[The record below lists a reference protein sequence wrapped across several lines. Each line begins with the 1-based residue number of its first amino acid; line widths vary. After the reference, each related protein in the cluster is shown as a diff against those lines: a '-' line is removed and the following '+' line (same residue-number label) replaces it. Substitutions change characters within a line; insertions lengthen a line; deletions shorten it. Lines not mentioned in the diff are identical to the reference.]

1 MRLCASC
8 LVLTL
13 GLPAIASAEDQP
25 AADHR
30 FAPADVT
37 GYHRFLVYPHLEK
50 GWDAMKR
57 GDSQRAVAEF
67 ERAHALA
74 PESATIVLTLAD
86 AFRTLGDVAS
96 AVSLLRGQLT
106 RTPGDVRLQ
115 NALAALEPV
124 TPRAPEV
131 ARARAVEQPA
141 ARAVS
146 SRVKPR
152 VDPLKRPKRR
162 LLTTTPAPVAPPD
175 AVVTDPR
182 LRFVDALRTSQ
193 FDVAQS
199 EAMTLLE
206 ANRHDVSLLDELSY
220 QLMETGAS
228 AQAGRVLM
236 QAYPFLSASV
246 LQRQAL
252 FGRVAMLVERDQAVA
267 DEDLARLRQP
277 LDTPALR
284 SRQAALW
291 ADLNDCGAVR
301 SVLGDLSPEYGY
313 DEWMRLG
320 DCSARNAPP
329 TAVQAYTRAH
339 AMKPGG
345 AASRALGYQAYSVG
359 DYRTALSAW
368 RSVDDA
374 RLSTEDLVGAATTAI
389 AAAEPAQAARWLG
402 TYRERG
408 GLIDHRYW
416 TLTAQS
422 CEAQDDIAGAIAALE
437 HAIDQRPQFDDFSNL
452 ARLSSEPTRQV
463 MWLERAAAI
472 DSSNLQVLVELGYAY
487 QRAMRS
493 TQALETFERAA
504 TLNPDNMSVQL
515 ELGYAYWQAGR
526 LPDAQRALERAW
538 QADARNIPAAQ
549 QLVYI
554 HQRLSHNDRARWFA
568 ERVLDA
574 TAATT
579 DSSDRTSVGDAADR
593 RFGLQRLHEDLGRR
607 LTVNADAWSGTQ
619 VGTGT
624 SASQPAGGYRS
635 YSQIE
640 ADYRIGRPPTRDGTT
655 LSVFA
660 RVISDGGDERRALPV
675 QNQTLGTGL
684 RWKPFRS
691 HIFYVAAEQQVS
703 LQTPRR
709 DVLLRTS
716 AALLNGGR
724 HSDDWHASGNGWF
737 SQDLYLDAVHA
748 VRAGYTAATADYRG
762 SYHVKLADSQS
773 VEPYAH
779 VQLNAIRGARIQRDT
794 RAGAGARW
802 NIWYG
807 ATRYDAA
814 PHKLTIGVEYQQA
827 FETYLVDRNGLFLSV
842 GARF

>member
-13 GLPAIASAEDQP
+13 ALPAIASAEDQP

-50 GWDAMKR
+50 GWDAMTR
-57 GDSQRAVAEF
+57 GDSQRAIAEF
-67 ERAHALA
+67 ERAHTLA

-86 AFRTLGDVAS
+86 AYRTFGDVAR

-106 RTPGDVRLQ
+106 RTSGDVRLR

-124 TPRAPEV
+124 PPLAPEV
-131 ARARAVEQPA
+131 ARAARQPA

-152 VDPLKRPKRR
+152 VDPLKRPERR
-162 LLTTTPAPVAPPD
+162 LLTKTPAPVVPPD
-175 AVVTDPR
+175 AVATDPR
-182 LRFVDALRTSQ
+182 LRFVDALRTRP

-199 EAMTLLE
+199 EAMALLE
-206 ANRHDVSLLDELSY
+206 ANGHDVSLLDELSY
-220 QLMETGAS
+220 QLMQAGAS
-228 AQAGRVLM
+228 AQAGRLLM
-236 QAYPFLSASV
+236 QAYPFVSATA
-246 LQRQAL
+246 LQRQGL
-252 FGRVAMLVERDQAVA
+252 FSRVAMLVERDQAVA
-267 DEDLARLRQP
+267 DETLARLLQP

-291 ADLNDCGAVR
+291 ADMKDCGAVR

-313 DEWMRLG
+313 DDWMRLG
-320 DCSARNAPP
+320 DCSVRSAPH
-329 TAVQAYTRAH
+329 TAVQAYTRGH

-368 RSVDDA
+368 RSVDEA
-374 RLSTEDLVGAATTAI
+374 HLSTADLVGAATTAI

-402 TYRERG
+402 AYRDRG
-408 GLIDHRYW
+408 GIIDHRYW

-422 CEAQDDIAGAIAALE
+422 CEAQEDIAGAIAALE
-437 HAIDQRPQFDDFSNL
+437 HAIDQQPQFDDFSNL
-452 ARLSSEPTRQV
+452 ARLSSAPTRQV
-463 MWLERAAAI
+463 MWLERAASI
-472 DSSNLQVLVELGYAY
+472 DSSNVQVLVELGYAY

-493 TQALETFERAA
+493 AQALETFERAA
-504 TLNPDNMSVQL
+504 TLNPDNMAVQL

-526 LPDAQRALERAW
+526 LLDAQRALERAW

-574 TAATT
+574 AATT
-579 DSSDRTSVGDAADR
+579 GSSDRTSVGDAADR

-607 LTVNADAWSGTQ
+607 VTANVDAWSGTQ

-624 SASQPAGGYRS
+624 SASQPASGYRS
-635 YSQIE
+635 YSQVE

-655 LSVFA
+655 LSLFA
-660 RVISDGGDERRALPV
+660 RVMSDGGDERRALPS

-703 LQTPRR
+703 RQASRG

-716 AALLNGGR
+716 AALLSGGR

-737 SQDLYLDAVHA
+737 SQNLYLDAAHA
-748 VRAGYTAATADYRG
+748 ARAGYTAATADYRG
-762 SYHVKLADSQS
+762 SYHVKLAGSQS

-779 VQLNAIRGARIQRDT
+779 IQLNAIRGARLQRDT

-827 FETYLVDRNGLFLSV
+827 FETYLVDRSGLFLSV